1 MDADS
6 FDLSITQKKNTPP
19 LPTSLIR
26 TMPSPPHVVS
36 RDRRTHAKAREIS
49 SLVRGLVRR
58 QLRVRTK
65 TYGLDAR
72 RAGS

>member
-1 MDADS
+1 MQIRS
-6 FDLSITQKKNTPP
+6 TCVLRKKKNTLP

-26 TMPSPPHVVS
+26 TMPSPPYVVVS
-36 RDRRTHAKAREIS
+36 RDRTHAKAREIS

-65 TYGLDAR
+65 THGLDAR